1 MMTRVKLKRITL
13 NQNHRNIFRNR
24 LCVGLPPLDHLVGQV
39 GVTNDRAHR
48 RARSTPCPL
57 ELLPLEDLP
66 QSRTY
71 QPAQFRVVL
80 DDQDIPAP
88 RFDGR
93 RFARL
98 LMFDSL
104 APGSSHKKQF

>member
-1 MMTRVKLKRITL
+1 MRRVAAFGSLGRAGRRHERI
-13 NQNHRNIFRNR
+13 
-24 LCVGLPPLDHLVGQV
+24 
-39 GVTNDRAHR
+39 RAHR

-57 ELLPLEDLP
+57 ELLPLENLP

-88 RFDGR
+88 RLDGR

-104 APGSSHKKQF
+104 APGSSHKNQF

>member
-1 MMTRVKLKRITL
+1 MRRVAAFGSLGRAGRRHERI
-13 NQNHRNIFRNR
+13 
-24 LCVGLPPLDHLVGQV
+24 
-39 GVTNDRAHR
+39 RAHR

-57 ELLPLEDLP
+57 ELLPLENLP

-104 APGSSHKKQF
+104 APGSSHKNQF

>member
-1 MMTRVKLKRITL
+1 MMTMVKLMRITL
-13 NQNHRNIFRNR
+13 NQNHQEYFQEQAMRRVAAFGSLGRAGRRHERI
-24 LCVGLPPLDHLVGQV
+24 
-39 GVTNDRAHR
+39 RAHR

-57 ELLPLEDLP
+57 ELLPLENLP

-88 RFDGR
+88 DWTVGGLR
-93 RFARL
+93 
-98 LMFDSL
+98 
-104 APGSSHKKQF
+104 GS